1 MRFSFICLLALLA
14 ASWPTAAA
22 PTLQPQAQIDRETIR
37 LSDVFAGLPPETDT
51 DIAIAP
57 APGRSVTY
65 DYSVLSKL
73 ARRYGL
79 SWQASNLADKTI
91 ITRQG
96 QRITTAAIRDAV
108 QNQLQQQGATGLVEI
123 MLDQR
128 NLEIYLPLSVKPDF
142 AIHDMHYD
150 QQAQRFRAE
159 LLVAADTPS
168 FQQISL
174 TGRVVPMVEVATLKT
189 ALPPG
194 TTISADDVAWM
205 KLPVE
210 RAGDAL
216 RQSKAV
222 IGMALRRSLP
232 EQSLLRPADVMPPR
246 VVLRGQVVTMRVK
259 QANLELTAQGRALQD
274 GAVGEVVRVTNT
286 QSNRVIEAK
295 VTAPGLVEVMAA
307 PQLASLQ
314 Q

>member
-14 ASWPTAAA
+14 APWPTAAA
-22 PTLQPQAQIDRETIR
+22 PALQPQAQIDRETIR

-79 SWQASNLADKTI
+79 AWQTTNLADKTI

-96 QRITTAAIRDAV
+96 QRITTVMIRDAV
-108 QNQLQQQGATGLVEI
+108 QGQLQQAGASGLMDVL
-123 MLDQR
+123 LDQR
-128 NLEIYLPLSVKPDF
+128 NLEVYLPLAAKPDF

-150 QQAQRFRAE
+150 QQTQRFRAE
-159 LLVAADTPS
+159 LLVAADTPH
-168 FQQISL
+168 FQQVSL
-174 TGRVVPMVEVATLKT
+174 TGRVTPMVEVASLKT

-194 TTISADDVAWM
+194 TTIGADDIVWT

-216 RQSKAV
+216 RQAKAV
-222 IGMALRRSLP
+222 IGMALRRQLP
-232 EQSLLRPADVMPPR
+232 EQSLLRPTDVMPPR
-246 VVLRGQVVTMRVK
+246 VVLRGQVVTMRIK
-259 QANLELTAQGRALQD
+259 QVNLELTAQGRALQD

-295 VTAPGLVEVMAA
+295 VTAPGLVEIMAA